1 MGMTNPAKD
10 AYINLQN
17 MIDMGDGEKKEP
29 VKQTGLLSAT
39 MPRMKKPE
47 EQDEKTQVL
56 SRVAAYMKTIQT
68 KRQELK
74 NGRERNSSI

>member
-1 MGMTNPAKD
+1 
-10 AYINLQN
+10 
-17 MIDMGDGEKKEP
+17 
-29 VKQTGLLSAT
+29 

-56 SRVAAYMKTIQT
+56 NRVAAYMKTIQT